1 MPGEASPCHR
11 TTRPKPWSMCAAICK
26 PMTGCR
32 RRAAALEHDLW
43 YLGRIRPLP
52 TPEYTWIEDSDW
64 AEAWKAHF
72 KALLV
77 GRRLRV
83 QPAWLPLP
91 DDDRI
96 TLLIDPGMAF
106 GTGTHPTTQ
115 LCLEL
120 LEDYVRP
127 GDWLA
132 DLGCGSGI
140 LSIAS
145 ARLGAARC
153 LAYDTDLQAV
163 EICQENAAVNSV
175 QDQVAARVGSLP
187 ELLSD
192 AEGLQAPQVILANIY
207 LSVLCDMLDHG
218 LEPLGGPGSYLV
230 LSGILDEQEPELL
243 AAARGT
249 VCCWQ
254 RLAAVG
260 NGAPWCSP
268 KMRRPPNRMQVS
280 LLTLVET
287 SRPTSELD
295 LNSTSTSPLVHPTG
309 RRSVKPDCSHLWE
322 RDKAEGAA
330 RRPDDGEGHRPQ
342 AFKGHGVPNALA
354 PSRGRR

>member
-1 MPGEASPCHR
+1 MKWLEVSLRVHEELSEPVAEVLGRHARGGVALSQDDPARAIVDVRGYMQADDQLPEAR
-11 TTRPKPWSMCAAICK
+11 
-26 PMTGCR
+26 
-32 RRAAALEHDLW
+32 AALERDLW

-52 TPEYTWIEDSDW
+52 APEYIWIEDSDW

-96 TLLIDPGMAF
+96 TILIDPGMAF

-127 GDWLA
+127 GDGLA

-145 ARLGAARC
+145 AKLGAARC
-153 LAYDTDLQAV
+153 LAYDTDPQAV
-163 EICQENAAVNSV
+163 AICQENAAVNSV
-175 QDQVAARVGSLP
+175 QDRVVARVGSLP

-192 AEGLQAPQVILANIY
+192 AEGLQAPRVILANIY

-218 LEPLGGPGSYLV
+218 LEPTGGPSGCLV

-243 AAARGT
+243 AAARRHGL
-249 VCCWQ
+249 Q
-254 RLAAVG
+254 
-260 NGAPWCSP
+260 
-268 KMRRPPNRMQVS
+268 
-280 LLTLVET
+280 LVET
-287 SRPTSELD
+287 RRRGEWRA
-295 LNSTSTSPLVHPTG
+295 LVFA
-309 RRSVKPDCSHLWE
+309 KNE
-322 RDKAEGAA
+322 AQ
-330 RRPDDGEGHRPQ
+330 PQ
-342 AFKGHGVPNALA
+342 
-354 PSRGRR
+354 